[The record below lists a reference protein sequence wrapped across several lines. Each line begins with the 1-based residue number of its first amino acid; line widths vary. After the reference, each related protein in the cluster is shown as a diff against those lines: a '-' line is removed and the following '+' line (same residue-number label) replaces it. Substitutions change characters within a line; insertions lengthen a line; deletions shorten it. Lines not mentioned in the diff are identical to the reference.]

1 MQEDLGGVGMLWQ
14 MLLIGQLLDQQP
26 IFSTKLASSI
36 TLMLHAGSKR
46 EEYCGLRMTM
56 GTGS

>member
-1 MQEDLGGVGMLWQ
+1 MQEDLGDVCMLWQ
-14 MLLIGQLLDQQP
+14 MLLIGQLLEEQP
-26 IFSTKLASSI
+26 VFSTKLASSI
-36 TLMLHAGSKR
+36 TLMLHAGSKH